1 MTVLTRKRGNMA
13 QPQFRVDSR
22 LVILLSENYRSSEAA
37 IKELVDNCWDADAD
51 NVWIRLPKPDT
62 ADFLVIEDDGTGMT
76 PQELQSEYLVVAK
89 DRISSK
95 GQLTIG
101 KKRKVKGRKGIGK
114 FAGLVTASS
123 MQLET
128 WARGVYTS
136 ILLEKG
142 RLVEASRDL
151 EELDLIPTIEEV
163 AADKH
168 GTKVTL
174 KGLNQNLRFPLPEKL
189 RELLIRDYG
198 REEDFTLHVDDEK
211 VTYEHIQGE
220 THTAE
225 ANIDG
230 VGRAAL
236 AFTVAEARRRFRNA
250 GIAIRVEGKVIGKPH
265 FFGLEDSEDFPKS
278 VLGKIYGEVEA
289 DGLLSDVTADWGTV
303 IENSKGYDAL
313 RTWVAGEIRE
323 AAKKVYGQQIHLAQ
337 ARLQQKI
344 NRRLEQ
350 LPEFKKFFAQ
360 RALQRLLQKYYD
372 EPDEKL
378 EPLVNVV
385 LEAIERDEY
394 YFIIDKIDKAKRS
407 DIESFARALEESSF
421 VELSMMQHQL
431 TYRLRLIDEFEEIV
445 VNPATLE
452 KHAHQALENRL
463 WIFGPEYSLKSS
475 NVTLKRIADEYLST
489 KFSGIRA
496 SKRPDL
502 LLANDLLGR
511 HSLIEFKRPNHTLTH
526 DDYLQAIAYR
536 HDLLAN
542 LREMEVIV
550 IGGKRDEGVGTT
562 YTEDDVKLMTFL
574 ELISHARSQYNWLL
588 AQLKQR
594 SE

>member
-1 MTVLTRKRGNMA
+1 MA

-51 NVWIRLPKPDT
+51 NVWIRLPRPDT

-101 KKRKVKGRKGIGK
+101 KKRKVRGRKGIGK

-136 ILLEKG
+136 IILEKG

-174 KGLNQNLRFPLPEKL
+174 SGLNQNLRFPLPEKL

-198 REEDFTLHVDDEK
+198 REEDFALHVDDEK

-236 AFTVAEARRRFRNA
+236 AFTVAEAKRPFRNA
-250 GIAIRVEGKVIGKPH
+250 GIAIRVRV
-265 FFGLEDSEDFPKS
+265 
-278 VLGKIYGEVEA
+278 
-289 DGLLSDVTADWGTV
+289 
-303 IENSKGYDAL
+303 
-313 RTWVAGEIRE
+313 
-323 AAKKVYGQQIHLAQ
+323 
-337 ARLQQKI
+337 RL
-344 NRRLEQ
+344 
-350 LPEFKKFFAQ
+350 
-360 RALQRLLQKYYD
+360 
-372 EPDEKL
+372 
-378 EPLVNVV
+378 
-385 LEAIERDEY
+385 
-394 YFIIDKIDKAKRS
+394 
-407 DIESFARALEESSF
+407 
-421 VELSMMQHQL
+421 
-431 TYRLRLIDEFEEIV
+431 
-445 VNPATLE
+445 
-452 KHAHQALENRL
+452 
-463 WIFGPEYSLKSS
+463 
-475 NVTLKRIADEYLST
+475 
-489 KFSGIRA
+489 
-496 SKRPDL
+496 
-502 LLANDLLGR
+502 
-511 HSLIEFKRPNHTLTH
+511 
-526 DDYLQAIAYR
+526 
-536 HDLLAN
+536 
-542 LREMEVIV
+542 
-550 IGGKRDEGVGTT
+550 
-562 YTEDDVKLMTFL
+562 
-574 ELISHARSQYNWLL
+574 
-588 AQLKQR
+588 
-594 SE
+594 

>member
-1 MTVLTRKRGNMA
+1 MA

-22 LVILLSENYRSSEAA
+22 LAILLSENYRSSEAA

-51 NVWIRLPKPDT
+51 NVWIRLPRPDT

-136 ILLEKG
+136 IILEKG

-151 EELDLIPTIEEV
+151 EELDLIPTIEDV

-174 KGLNQNLRFPLPEKL
+174 SGLNQNLRFPLPEKL

-236 AFTVAEARRRFRNA
+236 AFTVAEAKRRFKNA

-313 RTWVAGEIRE
+313 RTWVTGEIRE
-323 AAKKVYGQQIHLAQ
+323 AAKKVYGQQIRLAQ

-489 KFSGIRA
+489 KFFGIRA

-550 IGGKRDEGVGTT
+550 IGGKRDEGVRTT
-562 YTEDDVKLMTFL
+562 YTEDEVKLMTFL
-574 ELISHARSQYNWLL
+574 ELISYARSQYDWILT
-588 AQLKQR
+588 QLKQR

>member
-1 MTVLTRKRGNMA
+1 MA

-136 ILLEKG
+136 IILEKG

-163 AADKH
+163 ADDKH

-174 KGLNQNLRFPLPEKL
+174 SGLNQNLRFPLPEKL

-236 AFTVAEARRRFRNA
+236 AFTVAEARRRFKNA

-265 FFGLEDSEDFPKS
+265 FFGLEESEDFPKS

-350 LPEFKKFFAQ
+350 LPEFKRFFAQ

-550 IGGKRDEGVGTT
+550 IGGKRDEGLRTV
-562 YTEDDVKLMTFL
+562 YTEEDVKFMTFD
-574 ELISHARSQYNWLL
+574 ELISYARSQYDWVLT
-588 AQLKQR
+588 QLKQR

>member
-1 MTVLTRKRGNMA
+1 
-13 QPQFRVDSR
+13 
-22 LVILLSENYRSSEAA
+22 
-37 IKELVDNCWDADAD
+37 
-51 NVWIRLPKPDT
+51 
-62 ADFLVIEDDGTGMT
+62 
-76 PQELQSEYLVVAK
+76 
-89 DRISSK
+89 
-95 GQLTIG
+95 
-101 KKRKVKGRKGIGK
+101 
-114 FAGLVTASS
+114 

-136 ILLEKG
+136 IILEKG

-151 EELDLIPTIEEV
+151 EELDLIPTIEDV

-174 KGLNQNLRFPLPEKL
+174 SGLNQNLRFPLPEKL

-236 AFTVAEARRRFRNA
+236 AFTVAEAKRRFKNA

-313 RTWVAGEIRE
+313 RTWVTGEIRE
-323 AAKKVYGQQIHLAQ
+323 AAKKVYGQQIRLAQ

-489 KFSGIRA
+489 KFFGIRA

-550 IGGKRDEGVGTT
+550 IGGKRDEGVRTT
-562 YTEDDVKLMTFL
+562 YTEDEVKLMTFL
-574 ELISHARSQYNWLL
+574 ELISYARSQYDWILT
-588 AQLKQR
+588 QLKQR

>member
-1 MTVLTRKRGNMA
+1 MA

-136 ILLEKG
+136 IILEKG

-168 GTKVTL
+168 VTKVTL
-174 KGLNQNLRFPLPEKL
+174 SGLNQNLRFPLPEKL

-350 LPEFKKFFAQ
+350 LPEFKKVFAQ

-511 HSLIEFKRPNHTLTH
+511 HSLIEFKRPNHTLSH
-526 DDYLQAIAYR
+526 DDYLQAITYR

-550 IGGKRDEGVGTT
+550 IGGKRDKGVRTN

>member
-1 MTVLTRKRGNMA
+1 MA

-62 ADFLVIEDDGTGMT
+62 ADLLVIEDDGTGMT

-136 ILLEKG
+136 IILEKG

-174 KGLNQNLRFPLPEKL
+174 SGLNQNLRFPLPEKL

-511 HSLIEFKRPNHTLTH
+511 HYSDRVQK
-526 DDYLQAIAYR
+526 A
-536 HDLLAN
+536 
-542 LREMEVIV
+542 
-550 IGGKRDEGVGTT
+550 
-562 YTEDDVKLMTFL
+562 
-574 ELISHARSQYNWLL
+574 
-588 AQLKQR
+588 
-594 SE
+594 

>member
-1 MTVLTRKRGNMA
+1 MA

-136 ILLEKG
+136 IILEKG

-174 KGLNQNLRFPLPEKL
+174 SGLNQNLRFPLPEKL

-350 LPEFKKFFAQ
+350 LPEFKKVFAQ

-475 NVTLKRIADEYLST
+475 NIALKRIAEEYLST

-526 DDYLQAIAYR
+526 ADYLQAIAYR

-550 IGGKRDEGVGTT
+550 IGGKRDKGVRTN